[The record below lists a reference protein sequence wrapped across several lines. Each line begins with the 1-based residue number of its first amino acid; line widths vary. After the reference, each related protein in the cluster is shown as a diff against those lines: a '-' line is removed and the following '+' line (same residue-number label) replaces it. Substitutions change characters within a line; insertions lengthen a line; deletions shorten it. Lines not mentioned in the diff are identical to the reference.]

1 MDAVKIKMDQLVKDK
16 LELIK
21 QAKSFED
28 GIKDFE
34 SKCAISEK
42 GIRVVEKEIANFE
55 DELDK
60 TLTDYISAQEKLEDA
75 LKIAS
80 DSELDANALRR
91 KIKLIEED
99 QIRVDERYRET
110 IAKVSEFESTF
121 SIHEGERKKGETK
134 SFAVEEKLELM
145 TTQLEEANVIAE
157 EADRKFE
164 DVQRKSNVVKSDL
177 DRMVEKAED
186 FEQQIGEFEEELHDK
201 TSSLRKME
209 EQCGKNADKEDQLDN
224 EQRSLVERLK
234 IAETNAE
241 FGERTVEKLENT
253 IDNIQDGLYDEKTSY
268 RNLSVKLDSTLRDM
282 MKIAEEA
289 AHECEE

>member
-16 LELIK
+16 VELLK
-21 QAKSFED
+21 QAKGFELE
-28 GIKDFE
+28 IKDFE
-34 SKCAISEK
+34 TKCSVSEK
-42 GIRVVEKEIANFE
+42 AVRVVEKEIANFE

-60 TLTDYISAQEKLEDA
+60 TLTDYISAQENLEDA

-99 QIRVDERYRET
+99 QLRIEERYKET
-110 IAKVSEFESTF
+110 VSKLSEFESTYAVN
-121 SIHEGERKKGETK
+121 EAERKKFETK

-164 DVQRKSNVVKSDL
+164 DVQRKANVVKGDL
-177 DRMVEKAED
+177 ERMIEKAED
-186 FEQQIGEFEEELHDK
+186 FEQQIGEYEDELREK
-201 TSSLRKME
+201 NSSLRKME
-209 EQCGKNADKEDQLDN
+209 ETCGKNADKEDELDN

-234 IAETNAE
+234 ISETNAE
-241 FGERTVEKLENT
+241 FGERTVEKLEST
-253 IDNIQDGLYDEKTSY
+253 IDSIQDRLFEEKTQY
-268 RNLSVKLDSTLRDM
+268 IAISVKLDNTLREM
-282 MKIAEEA
+282 MKMAEEL
-289 AHECEE
+289 HECE